1 MEINNE
7 KVLLHY
13 NINLNYD
20 KNGRDLY
27 QIIKD
32 HFLLYIKQLKKN
44 ENVNQKCQNIH

>member
-20 KNGRDLY
+20 KNGCDLY

-44 ENVNQKCQNIH
+44 

>member
-20 KNGRDLY
+20 KNGCDLY

-32 HFLLYIKQLKKN
+32 HFLLYIKQLKKT
-44 ENVNQKCQNIH
+44 ENVNQKCQNMH

>member
-7 KVLLHY
+7 KISLHY

-20 KNGRDLY
+20 KNGYDLY

-32 HFLLYIKQLKKN
+32 HFLLYIKQLKKY
-44 ENVNQKCQNIH
+44 ENLNQKYPNIY